1 MLDGRLAALTAAL
14 LFGSSTPAAKRLL
27 GAVDPIVLA
36 GLFYAG
42 SALALA
48 TARRLLGRAST
59 IPQGSE
65 IARLAAAI
73 ACGAVF
79 APLALFWALT
89 TVSATA
95 ASLLLATET
104 MFTASLAAVFF
115 GETLAPRT
123 ILAVAVMTF
132 GAALVGWEG
141 EIAGEAL
148 GMAAIVLAAALWGLD
163 NNLTRDVR
171 GIDATAIAMWKGIVG
186 GTVNLGLGFALGRS
200 LPEAPAMTGALVA
213 GAITYGGSLVAF
225 VIALR
230 AIGAARTGA
239 FFATGPAF
247 GAALGILWL
256 GEPLSARVVAAAVVL
271 GVGVVIL
278 FNDESNESRTRPSP
292 G

>member
-1 MLDGRLAALTAAL
+1 MLDGRFAALMAAL

-27 GAVDPIVLA
+27 GSVDPIVLA
-36 GLFYAG
+36 GLFYSG
-42 SALALA
+42 SAVLLVFVRQVS
-48 TARRLLGRAST
+48 RRPAVRPPGV
-59 IPQGSE
+59 E
-65 IARLAAAI
+65 MVRLAGAI

-79 APLALFWALT
+79 APLALFWGLT
-89 TVSATA
+89 EVSATA
-95 ASLLLATET
+95 GSLLLTTET
-104 MFTASLAAVFF
+104 MFTAGLATLVF

-123 ILAVAVMTF
+123 SVAIVVMTI

-141 EIAGEAL
+141 EISGEAL
-148 GMAAIVLAAALWGLD
+148 GMAAIVVAAALWGLD

-171 GIDATAIAMWKGIVG
+171 GMDATAIAMWKGIVG
-186 GTVNLGLGFALGRS
+186 ATVNLGLGFALGRS
-200 LPEAPAMTGALVA
+200 LPETPAVAGALVA

-256 GEPLSARVVAAAVVL
+256 GEPLSARIVAAAVVL
-271 GVGVVIL
+271 GVGVAML
-278 FNDESNESRTRPSP
+278 FNDGPRESRTP
-292 G
+292 